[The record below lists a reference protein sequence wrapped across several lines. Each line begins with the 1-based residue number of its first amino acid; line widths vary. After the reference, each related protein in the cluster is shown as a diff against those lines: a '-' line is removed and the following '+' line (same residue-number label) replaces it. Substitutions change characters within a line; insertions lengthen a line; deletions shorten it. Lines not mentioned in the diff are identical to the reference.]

1 MPKVPTAITGRL
13 GRKNRNKL
21 ALRKSED
28 RRREALSMVLS
39 SMRGFNPGVEAKVE
53 EVQQIPEVEE
63 IQQTPGV
70 EEPSQEKAEVE
81 QVVEQVVE
89 ESQEPEQVV
98 EESQEPQGEEGVV
111 AQTRDWASLSKNELM
126 EEAKSA
132 GLKVKITT
140 SKTELIELLTQNG

>member
-39 SMRGFNPGVEAKVE
+39 SMGGFNPGVEAKVE
-53 EVQQIPEVEE
+53 EVQQTPEVEE
-63 IQQTPGV
+63 IQQTPEV
-70 EEPSQEKAEVE
+70 EEQSQEKAEVE
-81 QVVEQVVE
+81 QA
-89 ESQEPEQVV
+89 V
-98 EESQEPQGEEGVV
+98 EESQEPQSQEGAV
-111 AQTRDWASLSKNELM
+111 AQTKDWTSMSKNELM

-132 GLKVKITT
+132 GLKVKVTT